1 MRSRNLLNKPVKIK
15 FFSKNKLSF
24 LLNLK
29 ILFFNLNTEEKIKL
43 SDLYKMLLLILYSF
57 SIYVFFLLKKSDIR

>member
-29 ILFFNLNTEEKIKL
+29 ILFFNLDTEEKIKL

-57 SIYVFFLLKKSDIR
+57 SISVFFLLKKRDIR

>member
-29 ILFFNLNTEEKIKL
+29 ILFFNLDTEEKIKL

-57 SIYVFFLLKKSDIR
+57 SISVFFFIKKK